1 MLDSNKIRCSL
12 FIFLSLLVTITY
24 AATAG
29 NTNPAKT
36 YRVEIIAFKNN
47 DIPENTETFP
57 NYPALPEYKDAL
69 ELLASDDVLTNYMTL
84 PRDQLTL
91 NRDENLIQK
100 KERYELL
107 FHYGW
112 LQQQNEEFTVHLQ
125 SDLSDSAQ
133 LEGTIKIKR
142 GYYYQVDLNLDLQ
155 PKTIGTKQHFVLT
168 TKRNLKNNEM
178 HFIDHPK
185 FGVLLKI
192 TTL

>member
-1 MLDSNKIRCSL
+1 MLKSNKIRCHL
-12 FIFLSLLVTITY
+12 FIFLSLLVSITC
-24 AATAG
+24 AATPAS
-29 NTNPAKT
+29 TSPAKT

-47 DIPENTETFP
+47 DTPENTETFP
-57 NYPALPEYKDAL
+57 NYPALPEYKNAL
-69 ELLASDDVLTNYMTL
+69 ELLASDETLTNYMML

-142 GYYYQVDLNLDLQ
+142 GYYYNVALNLDLQ
-155 PKTIGTKQHFVLT
+155 PKTIGPKQHFVLS
-168 TKRNLKNNEM
+168 TKRNLKNKEM

-185 FGVLLKI
+185 FGVILQI